1 MKNPKCERRKT
12 TALKKMRRY
21 DITENEK
28 KKVFSNTYTLIGEWK
43 KNHQHENNADENKDQ
58 KNSKR
63 KFTSY
68 ASNESASFLRSYA

>member
-12 TALKKMRRY
+12 TALKKMRQY

-28 KKVFSNTYTLIGEWK
+28 KKSFFKHIHTHRRME
-43 KNHQHENNADENKDQ
+43 KNQHHENNADENKDQ